1 MTALPNLDRLPRL
14 LAAQRRRRALA
25 SALRAFFLLLS
36 VHLVVLAFLAS
47 LSVRN
52 PLAPAW
58 LIAMGWSFLIYLG
71 VPAAFLLAFE
81 GPGNRAE
88 AVARDL
94 DHANPAAPDPFR
106 TVLSLAN
113 HDAETLRQLD
123 LLIAPHL
130 RRMAFPRP
138 AAFPRGLRLVLL
150 AAAIVFAGCALASR
164 RPAEYVDRAALPWRA
179 LARLPTLRFAFD
191 PAKETLAA
199 GDTALVTGAVRNLL
213 SGQSL
218 FAYLRTALGETRY
231 PLTPGSDGR
240 FAFMH
245 GPVDSDFVLTLAGEN
260 GRSEALSFRVV
271 APPFLARIQ
280 AILHPPGYTRLRD
293 DTLPAGVTRFPVL
306 PGTRIEWHAESDR
319 PLRLAVWSFLPTD
332 TAAPDST
339 GPAGSPRPALGHS
352 AHSVSAIDTLGP
364 GRSYVLTREVRQAVD
379 YAYWLEDEAGI
390 RSRPSVPFRID
401 LAPDLPPEVDLVSPA
416 TDTVLDRDGR
426 LALSFRAK
434 DDFGIS
440 SFQLVWKVMA
450 NGKARTEGKRDIR
463 DWLKGASAGIAQ
475 AVWDA
480 SSLHLQPEEFL
491 EFQLVAADNDTVNGP
506 KVGRSAK
513 RIARMPT
520 LQEVAA
526 AAHQQERSA
535 ESSLKSALEREKQ
548 LERKLEREKETPREE
563 GPPML
568 AEYEINRIM
577 VEDPHDHLQRAA
589 ATLGQL
595 QQSLGAQAR
604 ASGGEGSQQAGRD
617 MAQVQTAVR
626 EAQEFLQ
633 RNEPALPK
641 GNQGMLPID
650 ERRKNLERLMESQ
663 KEVAAKLAGLRNK
676 LEKAPSGKPDLAQA
690 RREMAKMQ
698 IAELAKELE
707 KNRQNQADLA
717 KLLQEQQDQA
727 KAKSDLMDQAI
738 QEQMKMAEDM
748 KSAGDNLKQAAE
760 TQAKNGLLSPE
771 LIEKMK
777 QVQDL
782 LREVL
787 PDSLRNMME
796 SKLKGQ
802 EVDEKELKQRLQEML
817 EKQAELAES
826 LNRALAM
833 LEQMKDRKRLQELRQ
848 ALGDLQAREQGLKQ
862 QLDSGKAGEAQD
874 AEQKA
879 IAQETQKA
887 LSDFSAQASAR
898 KGLQE
903 VNKSLKPEAAQKD
916 MREVRRSLADTKGKS
931 GAAKASSTAQA
942 SQSAAAAASKLGQM
956 SQMLGQAMASMGGNS
971 IDLGEASEILQ
982 ESLALSRLQLLI
994 RSGAAH
1000 RQAEGWQAD
1009 ETSLYASVAQTAA
1022 WIQERVKALSA
1033 QVPFLGDG
1041 LNSQARALALS
1052 AREAASLYT
1061 WESSEKALRA
1071 NQNLSRELLKLMKMA
1086 QSGAGSGQGQGQGEG
1101 QGEGN
1106 GGQGG
1111 GDLSSALKGMSGK
1124 QMAINQATYQLLK
1137 AMMEGRAPAPGSQG
1151 GGQPGGQQGQGQEGQ
1166 GQEGQGGQGQGQGQ
1180 GQNGDGETMG
1190 GMANQQG
1197 ELGEKLESMAESD
1210 KEGGGAAQKLRTL
1223 ADEARRLEEDLRLG
1237 RVSPEEIKRRQDR
1250 FQSRLLEASNAMQER
1265 GQSQE
1270 RQAETSRGNGG
1281 PPPPAE
1287 KAAAEA
1293 RLLELLREAR
1303 RESKS
1308 LKLSEGQRK
1317 RLDEYYET
1325 LLTR

>member
-1 MTALPNLDRLPRL
+1 M
-14 LAAQRRRRALA
+14 
-25 SALRAFFLLLS
+25 
-36 VHLVVLAFLAS
+36 
-47 LSVRN
+47 
-52 PLAPAW
+52 
-58 LIAMGWSFLIYLG
+58 
-71 VPAAFLLAFE
+71 
-81 GPGNRAE
+81 
-88 AVARDL
+88 
-94 DHANPAAPDPFR
+94 
-106 TVLSLAN
+106 
-113 HDAETLRQLD
+113 
-123 LLIAPHL
+123 
-130 RRMAFPRP
+130 
-138 AAFPRGLRLVLL
+138 
-150 AAAIVFAGCALASR
+150 
-164 RPAEYVDRAALPWRA
+164 
-179 LARLPTLRFAFD
+179 
-191 PAKETLAA
+191 
-199 GDTALVTGAVRNLL
+199 
-213 SGQSL
+213 
-218 FAYLRTALGETRY
+218 
-231 PLTPGSDGR
+231 
-240 FAFMH
+240 
-245 GPVDSDFVLTLAGEN
+245 
-260 GRSEALSFRVV
+260 
-271 APPFLARIQ
+271 
-280 AILHPPGYTRLRD
+280 
-293 DTLPAGVTRFPVL
+293 
-306 PGTRIEWHAESDR
+306 
-319 PLRLAVWSFLPTD
+319 
-332 TAAPDST
+332 
-339 GPAGSPRPALGHS
+339 
-352 AHSVSAIDTLGP
+352 
-364 GRSYVLTREVRQAVD
+364 
-379 YAYWLEDEAGI
+379 
-390 RSRPSVPFRID
+390 
-401 LAPDLPPEVDLVSPA
+401 APDLPPEVDLISPA
-416 TDTVLDRDGR
+416 ADTVLDRDGR

-440 SFQLVWKVMA
+440 SFQLHWKVIA
-450 NGKARTEGKRDIR
+450 NGKARAEGKRDIR

-480 SSLHLQPEEFL
+480 SGLHLRPEEAL

-506 KVGRSAK
+506 KLGRSAK

-577 VEDPHDHLQRAA
+577 VEDPHDHHQRAA

-617 MAQVQTAVR
+617 MAQVQSAVR

-633 RNEPALPK
+633 RNEPVLPK

-650 ERRKNLERLMESQ
+650 ERRKNLDRLMAAQ
-663 KEVAAKLAGLRNK
+663 KEEAAKLAGLRDK
-676 LEKAPSGKPDLAQA
+676 LEKAPAGKPDQAQA
-690 RREMAKMQ
+690 RRDMAKMQ

-717 KLLQEQQDQA
+717 KLLQEQQDEA

-760 TQAKNGLLSPE
+760 SQAKNGLLSPE

-817 EKQAELAES
+817 AKQAELAEN

-848 ALGDLQAREQGLKQ
+848 AIGDLQAREQGLKQ

-874 AEQKA
+874 SEQKA

-887 LSDFSAQASAR
+887 LSDFSAQAAAR
-898 KGLQE
+898 KGLRD
-903 VNKSLKPEAAQKD
+903 VNKSLNPEAAQKD
-916 MREVRRSLADTKGKS
+916 MREVRRSLADAKGKS
-931 GAAKASSTAQA
+931 GAAKASSAAQA

-956 SQMLGQAMASMGGNS
+956 GQMLGQAMASMGGNS
-971 IDLGEASEILQ
+971 VDLGEVSEILQ

-994 RSGAAH
+994 RSGAAR
-1000 RQAEGWQAD
+1000 RQSEGWQSD
-1009 ETSLYASVAQTAA
+1009 ETSLYASVAQTGA

-1086 QSGAGSGQGQGQGEG
+1086 QSGSGSGQGQGQGQGEG
-1101 QGEGN
+1101 QGEGQG

-1137 AMMEGRAPAPGSQG
+1137 AMMESRAPAPGAQG
-1151 GGQPGGQQGQGQEGQ
+1151 GGQQGQGQEGQ
-1166 GQEGQGGQGQGQGQ
+1166 GQGQEGQGQGGQGQEGQGQ
-1180 GQNGDGETMG
+1180 GQNGEGGTMG
-1190 GMANQQG
+1190 SMANQQG

-1210 KEGGGAAQKLRTL
+1210 KEGGGAAQKLRAL
-1223 ADEARRLEEDLRLG
+1223 ADEARRLEEDLRMG
-1237 RVSPEEIKRRQDR
+1237 RVNPEEIKRRQDR

>member
-1 MTALPNLDRLPRL
+1 
-14 LAAQRRRRALA
+14 
-25 SALRAFFLLLS
+25 
-36 VHLVVLAFLAS
+36 
-47 LSVRN
+47 
-52 PLAPAW
+52 
-58 LIAMGWSFLIYLG
+58 
-71 VPAAFLLAFE
+71 
-81 GPGNRAE
+81 
-88 AVARDL
+88 
-94 DHANPAAPDPFR
+94 
-106 TVLSLAN
+106 
-113 HDAETLRQLD
+113 
-123 LLIAPHL
+123 
-130 RRMAFPRP
+130 
-138 AAFPRGLRLVLL
+138 
-150 AAAIVFAGCALASR
+150 
-164 RPAEYVDRAALPWRA
+164 
-179 LARLPTLRFAFD
+179 
-191 PAKETLAA
+191 
-199 GDTALVTGAVRNLL
+199 
-213 SGQSL
+213 
-218 FAYLRTALGETRY
+218 
-231 PLTPGSDGR
+231 
-240 FAFMH
+240 
-245 GPVDSDFVLTLAGEN
+245 
-260 GRSEALSFRVV
+260 
-271 APPFLARIQ
+271 
-280 AILHPPGYTRLRD
+280 
-293 DTLPAGVTRFPVL
+293 
-306 PGTRIEWHAESDR
+306 
-319 PLRLAVWSFLPTD
+319 
-332 TAAPDST
+332 
-339 GPAGSPRPALGHS
+339 
-352 AHSVSAIDTLGP
+352 
-364 GRSYVLTREVRQAVD
+364 
-379 YAYWLEDEAGI
+379 
-390 RSRPSVPFRID
+390 
-401 LAPDLPPEVDLVSPA
+401 
-416 TDTVLDRDGR
+416 
-426 LALSFRAK
+426 
-434 DDFGIS
+434 
-440 SFQLVWKVMA
+440 
-450 NGKARTEGKRDIR
+450 
-463 DWLKGASAGIAQ
+463 
-475 AVWDA
+475 
-480 SSLHLQPEEFL
+480 
-491 EFQLVAADNDTVNGP
+491 
-506 KVGRSAK
+506 
-513 RIARMPT
+513 
-520 LQEVAA
+520 
-526 AAHQQERSA
+526 
-535 ESSLKSALEREKQ
+535 
-548 LERKLEREKETPREE
+548 
-563 GPPML
+563 
-568 AEYEINRIM
+568 M

-604 ASGGEGSQQAGRD
+604 SSGGQGSQQAGRD
-617 MAQVQTAVR
+617 MAQVQSAVR

-663 KEVAAKLAGLRNK
+663 KEEASKLAGLRDK
-676 LEKAPSGKPDLAQA
+676 LEKATAGKPDAH
-690 RREMAKMQ
+690 RDMAKMQ

-707 KNRQNQADLA
+707 KNRQNQTDLA
-717 KLLQEQQDQA
+717 KLLKEQQDQA
-727 KAKSDLMDQAI
+727 KAKSDMMDQAI

-817 EKQAELAES
+817 AKQAELAEN

-874 AEQKA
+874 SEQKA
-879 IAQETQKA
+879 IAQEAQEA
-887 LSDFSAQASAR
+887 LADFSAQAAAR
-898 KGLQE
+898 KGLRE
-903 VNKSLKPEAAQKD
+903 VDKSLKPEAAQQD
-916 MREVRRSLADTKGKS
+916 MHDVRRSLADAKGKS
-931 GAAKASSTAQA
+931 GAAKASSAAQA
-942 SQSAAAAASKLGQM
+942 SRSAAAAASKLGQM

-971 IDLGEASEILQ
+971 IDLGEVSEILQ

-994 RSGAAH
+994 RSGAAR
-1000 RQAEGWQAD
+1000 RQAEGWQSE
-1009 ETSLYASVAQTAA
+1009 ETSLYASVAQTGA

-1086 QSGAGSGQGQGQGEG
+1086 QSGAGSGQGQGQGQGQGDG
-1101 QGEGN
+1101 QGEGS

-1137 AMMEGRAPAPGSQG
+1137 AMMEGRAPAPGPQG
-1151 GGQPGGQQGQGQEGQ
+1151 GAQPGGEGQGQEGGQGQQGQEGQ
-1166 GQEGQGGQGQGQGQ
+1166 GQGPNGEGAGG
-1180 GQNGDGETMG
+1180 TLG
-1190 GMANQQG
+1190 GLANQQG

-1210 KEGGGAAQKLRTL
+1210 KEGGGAAQKLRSL
-1223 ADEARRLEEDLRLG
+1223 ADEARRLEEDLRMG
-1237 RVSPEEIKRRQDR
+1237 RISPEELKRQQDR

-1303 RESKS
+1303 HDSKS